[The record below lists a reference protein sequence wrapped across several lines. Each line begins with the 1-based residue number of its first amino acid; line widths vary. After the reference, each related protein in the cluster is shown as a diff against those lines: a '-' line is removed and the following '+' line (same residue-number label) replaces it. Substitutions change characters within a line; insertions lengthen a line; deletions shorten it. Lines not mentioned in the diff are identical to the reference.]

1 MTETNQL
8 TIKFGGDGNIKVDT
22 LTDFLDQYKQ
32 ILYLIN
38 NELGYQPDDMIVEVS
53 PPENGSFKIKI
64 KSKYKDLILDKMGD
78 LSVGV
83 LLGLIAIFSANIDD
97 SVTLEEVEKVLEE
110 KELVDKDLP
119 KIVNNVY
126 QNTGAKQNIQ
136 QTFVIVNNDENVTDL
151 TIDQFDKNFISI
163 DKSEFSKIIE
173 NHSLP
178 QFETIIE
185 SIPESDILTDEAT
198 LIIKTIH
205 FEGKAKWAFIFK
217 GYPIKASIKDAEFF
231 ARLTNEAFRKGD
243 ALKVVLSRKRD
254 YDEDLQTYIVDQTSY
269 KIEKVIEHKSKT
281 DNQNKLNLE

>member
-38 NELGYQPDDMIVEVS
+38 TELGYLPEDMIVEVS

-64 KSKYKDLILDKMGD
+64 KSKYKELILDKMGD
-78 LSVGV
+78 LSVAV
-83 LLGLIAIFSANIDD
+83 LLGLIAIFSANMDD
-97 SVTLEEVEKVLEE
+97 NVTLEEIEKVLEE
-110 KELVDKDLP
+110 KELVDKGLP

-151 TIDQFDKNFISI
+151 TIDKFDKSFITI

-173 NHSLP
+173 DHSVPPLEP
-178 QFETIIE
+178 IYE

-205 FEGKAKWAFIFK
+205 FEGQAKWAFVFR
-217 GYPIKASIKDAEFF
+217 GYPIKASIKDEEFF
-231 ARLTNEAFRKGD
+231 ARLNNEAFRKGD
-243 ALKVVLSRKRD
+243 ALKVILSRKRN
-254 YDEDLQTYIVDQTSY
+254 YDEDLQTHIIDQSSY

-281 DNQNKLNLE
+281 DNQNRLNLE

>member
-1 MTETNQL
+1 M
-8 TIKFGGDGNIKVDT
+8 
-22 LTDFLDQYKQ
+22 DFLDQYKQ

-38 NELGYQPDDMIVEVS
+38 NELGYQPEDMIVEVS

-83 LLGLIAIFSANIDD
+83 LLGLIVIFSANMDD
-97 SVTLEEVEKVLEE
+97 SVTIEEVEKLLEE

-126 QNTGAKQNIQ
+126 LNTSAKQNIQ

-151 TIDQFDKNFISI
+151 TIDHFDKNFISI
-163 DKSEFSKIIE
+163 DKSEFSEIIE
-173 NHSLP
+173 NHSEP
-178 QFETIIE
+178 QLEPIFET
-185 SIPESDILTDEAT
+185 IPESDILSDEAT

-205 FEGKAKWAFIFK
+205 FEGQAKWAFVFR
-217 GYPIKASIKDAEFF
+217 GYPIKASIRDGDFF
-231 ARLTNEAFRKGD
+231 SRLSNEAFRKGD
-243 ALKVVLSRKRD
+243 TLKVILSRKRN
-254 YDEDLQTYIVDQTSY
+254 YDEDLQTYIIDQSSY
-269 KIEKVIEHKSKT
+269 KIEKVLEHKSKT